1 MWKFR
6 SLFIVLLG
14 LAAVLTKF
22 ESDPSLFSA
31 AQSTILTRDHR
42 DLFHFIA
49 HPDTVERWFRWI
61 SHFRSGDS
69 RPLGVR
75 KLYQATYTFPL
86 YGDYVMV
93 FQVKEYLPGT
103 RIVLRCESLLKP
115 ELEVMSVPVTS
126 DSTQLSFKLTFR
138 RSSILFQVSLTTLT
152 RVHIGSPSQPVGSP
166 PSRELAGTTQSERHS
181 ILTSFLNEFGSC
193 GGSEVEDRLSR
204 GGSLLLA
211 RFLVWLQMSY
221 LGYSRSTNLLLAAHG
236 IFIQSTERDR
246 YVAELIEGGFLLTLL
261 DILMREECSERE
273 KLTTLDLLTQI
284 AVIGRRYKEAICES
298 HGIRVICECI
308 TCTASRLD
316 SELTSV
322 EETVDKV
329 IQNLEATAE
338 EQENIGG
345 KEAEESNRGHEVTL
359 EGNASAEDGVNDG
372 TSTMGKEQVKT
383 SEAMPAPH
391 RRPCGNNIK
400 DLNELKEL
408 HLKALKT
415 KQELMPKPHTVKIK
429 EGYSEM
435 EDGLDK
441 DEEGEEED
449 EIKLI
454 NMEESGAR
462 VEDSYDDLMKA
473 GVLKREDELMISQAD
488 FSQHSNAVLEKS
500 RELLILLTSGNARYR
515 AQLIRNICHLTTDT
529 STHARVLA
537 FQVLK
542 IILPYAPEVCKD
554 LIKPLIGSLGTYDVR
569 LLFYSLE
576 LMRLVVATPEGTNLL
591 RELVKLVAVVF
602 QDDRRPLQNIGIG
615 KVEIEEVN
623 PHLRGG
629 RVENH
634 LGTTP
639 PSSPDRDSNLDFPV
653 LSSRALHDKRLLNDR
668 TSQEVLDQGALV
680 PLVATLRTTAFPE
693 NQRRAAKVLK
703 RLVEI
708 SPLVHGH
715 LADVLPLHLL
725 ERIMTDP
732 IEAANSTTL
741 NLANKIRAAFR
752 HVSGKSPILEQPE
765 TGIAQDA

>member
-22 ESDPSLFSA
+22 ESDPSRFSA

-69 RPLGVR
+69 RPLGVH

-138 RSSILFQVSLTTLT
+138 RSSILFQSC
-152 RVHIGSPSQPVGSP
+152 RSG
-166 PSRELAGTTQSERHS
+166 RHS
-181 ILTSFLNEFGSC
+181 MLMSFLNEFGSC
-193 GGSEVEDRLSR
+193 SGSELEDRLSR

-221 LGYSRSTNLLLAAHG
+221 LGHSRSTNLLLAAHG
-236 IFIQSTERDR
+236 IFLQSTERDR

-273 KLTTLDLLTQI
+273 KLAALDLLTPI
-284 AVIGRRYKEAICES
+284 ALIGRRYKEAICES
-298 HGIRVICECI
+298 HGIMVICECI
-308 TCTASRLD
+308 TRTSLRLD
-316 SELTSV
+316 SELISV
-322 EETVDKV
+322 KETVDKV
-329 IQNLEATAE
+329 VQNLEATDE
-338 EQENIGG
+338 EQEDIGG
-345 KEAEESNRGHEVTL
+345 KEAKECSGGHEMTL
-359 EGNASAEDGVNDG
+359 EGNAIG
-372 TSTMGKEQVKT
+372 
-383 SEAMPAPH
+383 
-391 RRPCGNNIK
+391 
-400 DLNELKEL
+400 
-408 HLKALKT
+408 KT
-415 KQELMPKPHTVKIK
+415 KQELMPKSQTVKIK
-429 EGYSEM
+429 EGYSET

-441 DEEGEEED
+441 DEEGEEEEEEED
-449 EIKLI
+449 ETKLI
-454 NMEESGAR
+454 NIEELGAH
-462 VEDSYDDLMKA
+462 VEDSYDDLMRA
-473 GVLKREDELMISQAD
+473 GVLEKEDELMRSKVD
-488 FSQHSNAVLEKS
+488 FSQHSSAVLEKS
-500 RELLILLTSGNARYR
+500 RKLLIHLASGNARYR
-515 AQLIRNICHLTTDT
+515 AQLIRNVFHLTTGT
-529 STHARVLA
+529 STHALILG
-537 FQVLK
+537 FKVLK

-576 LMRLVVATPEGTNLL
+576 LMRLVLATDEGTDLL

-602 QDDRRPLQNIGIG
+602 QDDRRTLQN
-615 KVEIEEVN
+615 
-623 PHLRGG
+623 
-629 RVENH
+629 
-634 LGTTP
+634 
-639 PSSPDRDSNLDFPV
+639 
-653 LSSRALHDKRLLNDR
+653 A
-668 TSQEVLDQGALV
+668 
-680 PLVATLRTTAFPE
+680 VATLGTTAFPE

-703 RLVEI
+703 RLVEM
-708 SPLVHGH
+708 SPLVHEQ
-715 LADVLPLHLL
+715 LADVLPLHIL

-732 IEAANSTTL
+732 IEAAHSTTL
-741 NLANKIRAAFR
+741 NLANKLRAAFR
-752 HVSGKSPILEQPE
+752 YVSGKSPTLEQPE
-765 TGIAQDA
+765 TSIAKDA

>member
-1 MWKFR
+1 MFGE
-6 SLFIVLLG
+6 IVLKEN
-14 LAAVLTKF
+14 TSK
-22 ESDPSLFSA
+22 LFD
-31 AQSTILTRDHR
+31 ILSK
-42 DLFHFIA
+42 
-49 HPDTVERWFRWI
+49 W
-61 SHFRSGDS
+61 DS
-69 RPLGVR
+69 SCR
-75 KLYQATYTFPL
+75 
-86 YGDYVMV
+86 
-93 FQVKEYLPGT
+93 
-103 RIVLRCESLLKP
+103 
-115 ELEVMSVPVTS
+115 
-126 DSTQLSFKLTFR
+126 
-138 RSSILFQVSLTTLT
+138 
-152 RVHIGSPSQPVGSP
+152 
-166 PSRELAGTTQSERHS
+166 SERHS

-284 AVIGRRYKEAICES
+284 ALIGRRYKEAICES

-329 IQNLEATAE
+329 IQNLEATDE
-338 EQENIGG
+338 DQENIGG
-345 KEAEESNRGHEVTL
+345 KEAEESNRGHEVTP
-359 EGNASAEDGVNDG
+359 EGNASAEDGTNDG

-473 GVLKREDELMISQAD
+473 GMLKREDELMISQAD
-488 FSQHSNAVLEKS
+488 FSQH
-500 RELLILLTSGNARYR
+500 R
-515 AQLIRNICHLTTDT
+515 
-529 STHARVLA
+529 
-537 FQVLK
+537 
-542 IILPYAPEVCKD
+542 
-554 LIKPLIGSLGTYDVR
+554 
-569 LLFYSLE
+569 
-576 LMRLVVATPEGTNLL
+576 
-591 RELVKLVAVVF
+591 
-602 QDDRRPLQNIGIG
+602 
-615 KVEIEEVN
+615 
-623 PHLRGG
+623 
-629 RVENH
+629 
-634 LGTTP
+634 
-639 PSSPDRDSNLDFPV
+639 
-653 LSSRALHDKRLLNDR
+653 
-668 TSQEVLDQGALV
+668 
-680 PLVATLRTTAFPE
+680 
-693 NQRRAAKVLK
+693 
-703 RLVEI
+703 
-708 SPLVHGH
+708 
-715 LADVLPLHLL
+715 
-725 ERIMTDP
+725 
-732 IEAANSTTL
+732 
-741 NLANKIRAAFR
+741 
-752 HVSGKSPILEQPE
+752 
-765 TGIAQDA
+765 